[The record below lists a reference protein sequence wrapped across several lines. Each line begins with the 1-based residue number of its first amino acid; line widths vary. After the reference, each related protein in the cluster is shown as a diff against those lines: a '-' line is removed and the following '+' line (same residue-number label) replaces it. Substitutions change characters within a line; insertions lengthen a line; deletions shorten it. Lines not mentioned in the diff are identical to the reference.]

1 MNFLSCSTESTD
13 LPNYYTKPLLKQYLF
28 LKQID
33 IMKNVLL
40 AHLLLFAFSCNSQ
53 SETPTKL
60 TASEFEQAIQS
71 KDVQVLDVR
80 TAGEFKSGFIKN
92 ALQADWTNK
101 DQFKDRIQYVDKNK
115 PVYIYCL
122 VGGRSAAAANWLR
135 EKGYSKVIELQGGI
149 NAWKAANK
157 PLEGASEETQL
168 TMKQYFASIPKDK
181 TVLVDFGA
189 PWCPPCVKMAP
200 VIDELQQSKEV
211 DFLLMKVDAGV
222 HTDIMKELNI
232 EPIPQFIIY
241 KKGKEVWRK
250 QGIISKDEFISQL
263 K

>member
-1 MNFLSCSTESTD
+1 
-13 LPNYYTKPLLKQYLF
+13 
-28 LKQID
+28 
-33 IMKNVLL
+33 MKNVLL
-40 AHLLLFAFSCNSQ
+40 AYLLLVAFSCYSQ
-53 SETPTKL
+53 SETAAKL
-60 TASEFEQAIQS
+60 SADEFELAIMT

-80 TAGEFKSGFIKN
+80 TAGEFKSGAIKN

-101 DQFKDRIQYVDKNK
+101 DQFKDRIQYVDKKK

-122 VGGRSAAAANWLR
+122 VGGRSAAAATWLR
-135 EKGYSKVIELQGGI
+135 EKGYKKVVELQGGI

-157 PLEGASEETQL
+157 PLEGSSNEKQL
-168 TMKQYFASIPKDK
+168 TMKQYLASIPKDK

-189 PWCPPCVKMAP
+189 DWCPPCVLMNP
-200 VIDELQQSKEV
+200 VINELEQLKEI

-250 QGIISKDEFISQL
+250 DGIVSKEELIDQL

>member
-1 MNFLSCSTESTD
+1 
-13 LPNYYTKPLLKQYLF
+13 
-28 LKQID
+28 
-33 IMKNVLL
+33 MKNVLL
-40 AHLLLFAFSCNSQ
+40 AYLLLFALCCQSQ
-53 SETPTKL
+53 TKESL
-60 TASEFEQAIQS
+60 KLIADDFEKAIQAS
-71 KDVQVLDVR
+71 DVQVLDVR

-115 PVYIYCL
+115 PVYVYCL
-122 VGGRSAAAANWLR
+122 VGGRSAAAATWLR

-157 PLEGASEETQL
+157 PLEGVSTEKQL
-168 TMKQYFASIPKDK
+168 TLKQYLTSIPKDK

-189 PWCPPCVKMAP
+189 DWCPPCVLMAP
-200 VIDELQQSKEV
+200 VINELQQSKEV
-211 DFLLMKVDAGV
+211 DFLLMKIDAGV

-250 QGIISKDEFISQL
+250 DGIVSKEEFINQL

>member
-1 MNFLSCSTESTD
+1 VNFLSCNPENPEM
-13 LPNYYTKPLLKQYLF
+13 PNYYTKPLLKQYLF

-33 IMKNVLL
+33 IMKNVFL

-53 SETPTKL
+53 NETSAKL
-60 TASEFEQAIQS
+60 TADEFEQAIQA
-71 KDVQVLDVR
+71 KDIQILDVR

-101 DQFKDRIQYVDKNK
+101 DQFKDRIQYVDKTK

-122 VGGRSAAAANWLR
+122 VGGRSAAAATWLR
-135 EKGYSKVIELQGGI
+135 ENGYSKVTELQGGI
-149 NAWKAANK
+149 NAWKASNK
-157 PLEGASEETQL
+157 PLAGSSNEKQL
-168 TMKQYFASIPKDK
+168 TMDQYLASIPKDK
-181 TVLVDFGA
+181 NVLVDFGA

-200 VIDELQQSKEV
+200 VIDDLQQTKGV
-211 DFLLMKVDAGV
+211 DFLLMKIDAGV

-250 QGIISKDEFISQL
+250 DGIVSKEELIKQL

>member
-1 MNFLSCSTESTD
+1 
-13 LPNYYTKPLLKQYLF
+13 
-28 LKQID
+28 
-33 IMKNVLL
+33 MKNVLL
-40 AHLLLFAFSCNSQ
+40 TYLLLLVLSCQSQ
-53 SETPTKL
+53 TKEAVKL
-60 TASEFEQAIQS
+60 TADEFEQAIQA
-71 KDVQVLDVR
+71 KDIQILDVR
-80 TAGEFKSGFIKN
+80 TVGEFKSGFIKN

-101 DQFKDRIQYVDKNK
+101 DLFKDRLQYVDKNK

-157 PLEGASEETQL
+157 PLEGNGNEKQL
-168 TMKQYFASIPKDK
+168 TMKEYLASIPKDK

-189 PWCPPCVKMAP
+189 DWCPPCVVMAP
-200 VIDELQQSKEV
+200 VINELQQSKEV
-211 DFLLMKVDAGV
+211 SFLLMKVDAGV

-232 EPIPQFIIY
+232 EPIPLFIIY

-250 QGIISKDEFISQL
+250 EGIVSKEEFINQM

>member
-1 MNFLSCSTESTD
+1 
-13 LPNYYTKPLLKQYLF
+13 
-28 LKQID
+28 
-33 IMKNVLL
+33 MKNVLL
-40 AHLLLFAFSCNSQ
+40 AHLLLFALSCQSQ
-53 SETPTKL
+53 TKDAVKL
-60 TASEFEQAIQS
+60 SAEEFEQAILA
-71 KDVQVLDVR
+71 KDIQVLDVR

-101 DQFKDRIQYVDKNK
+101 DQFKDRIQYVDKHK

-122 VGGRSAAAANWLR
+122 VGGRSAAAATWLR

-157 PLEGASEETQL
+157 PLEGASDEKQL

-181 TVLVDFGA
+181 TTLVDFGA
-189 PWCPPCVKMAP
+189 EWCPPCVVMAP
-200 VIDELQQSKEV
+200 VINELQQSKEV

-232 EPIPQFIIY
+232 EPIPLFIIY

-250 QGIISKDEFISQL
+250 EGIVSKEELISQL